1 MIIISERINGLFAAV
16 AKAIDKRDS
25 KFIQDLAIRQV
36 ECGAQMLDVNTGPG
50 REDAPAVMDWLVKTV
65 QEVTDLPLSL
75 DTPGQ
80 KTMEAGL
87 KACTNKI
94 IMNSTTAERKRM
106 ERFFPLCR
114 EYGTEIICLAMDER
128 GVPNDAQSRA
138 EMAMLM
144 MTTAMEY
151 DVMPDRLYLDPLI
164 LPVGAAQDQ
173 GKKIIQAL
181 QLFQTLNDPPPRTV
195 VGLSNVSNL
204 TKDRSLL
211 NRTYLAMLMGAGLT
225 AAICDPE
232 DEELMK
238 VIKAGEVLLNE
249 KLYCDDFLRV

>member
-1 MIIISERINGLFAAV
+1 MIIIGEKINGLFASV
-16 AKAIDKRDS
+16 AKAIDRRDAS
-25 KFIQDLAIRQV
+25 YIQDLAISQV
-36 ECGAQMLDVNTGPG
+36 KHGAHILDINTGPG
-50 REDAPAVMDWLVKTV
+50 REDAPAVMEWLVKTV
-65 QEVTDLPLSL
+65 QEVVDVPLSI
-75 DTPGQ
+75 DTPGP

-87 KACTNKI
+87 RVCRNKP

-106 ERFFPLCR
+106 EKFFPLCK
-114 EYGTEIICLAMDER
+114 EYDAEIICLTLDER
-128 GVPNDAQSRA
+128 GIPNDAQSRA

-151 DVMPDRLYLDPLI
+151 DIMPERIYLDPLI

-173 GKKIIQAL
+173 CKKVIEAIRI
-181 QLFQTLNDPPPRTV
+181 FQTLNEPPPRTV

-204 TKDRSLL
+204 TKERSLL

-225 AAICDPE
+225 AAICDPL

-238 VIKAGEVLLNE
+238 IVKAGEILLNQR
-249 KLYCDDFLRV
+249 LYCDDFLRA